1 MKTSLV
7 HAPIWLICLVLLT
20 TVTTVR
26 AEQMQTYTVADGLV
40 APVVPVI
47 FQDSR
52 GILWFGSN
60 RGGVT
65 RFDGNT
71 FVAYAGMREGTVT
84 DAQAERIVFRWSS
97 DGRTE
102 APAAAVAPG
111 ALLGAT
117 QHIVEDK
124 WGHIWFLS
132 RVPTEAVGRVTR
144 FDGQLFEPITT
155 GNALLADRRG
165 DIWVAGGE
173 GVQLVQYTT
182 AGVQQAP
189 QLRSFPV
196 ADKVRPDRP
205 SWQNPLAI
213 NVLFESAEGLL
224 WLGGSDG
231 ENAVVLSVHPDTGE
245 TRAFDSVSAPELQ
258 YGAAIHAIAQDASE
272 TLWFGGGNFLIRLQ
286 GDTFERIHP
295 RPRTRTGRGEGRGEA
310 PPPPRVQRGEGMPQ
324 TPRAPAPP
332 DRRVSLQSDTEG
344 RIWFSARGNLRQWD
358 GTTLRPLRTVTDG
371 EISMRPEYLRGFLA
385 LEDRA
390 GNLWFASQ
398 RGAHQYDAALAPTDY
413 YADDGLGSNRIL
425 TIFEAIDGTLW
436 FGHDNGV
443 TAYNP
448 RPAMMNYSTR
458 AGIGGES
465 VRLVY
470 EDSRGRLWFSIPGG
484 VALYDAAV
492 TSDAA
497 LAEAGLNAL
506 STHRLR
512 IETSRETRRRRTA
525 SAGGRRRA
533 ENINNFRRRTEIIKI
548 FEVDEHVWF
557 INRPAPGRDATRYTF
572 FRYAN
577 GKFDQ
582 VSLSVAVEIGPGGER
597 LNTRNIEVILSEGS
611 VGDGGPWLALGG
623 WLFKPDASGL
633 QWLSPEAG
641 FIRVL
646 FQQTRE
652 LRHAPSAITSL
663 HKDKL
668 GRLWCHFDNGQVK
681 RYPAS
686 LDSAVLRSG
695 ERNLQPE
702 ILPLHAAVLV
712 HTSSPETLG
721 KSFASDFEIKWF
733 FSTATGRLTRWM
745 WTEGE
750 KERWVAT
757 EHSARSLPVAVWQT
771 RNSSE
776 EMSPLEVTQEVTF
789 LFEKQLTN
797 YQVSGGD
804 EDETAAIRNSD
815 IDIAPARAQLTA
827 KSGDLWL
834 ATAQGAVK
842 YDGKNVMTYA
852 TPKDGFLVDD
862 VRDVQEDSWGN
873 IWFATWGGGV
883 VRYDGETFY
892 VITTK
897 DGLRHNNVSQVYES
911 KEKEMWFATEGG
923 ATRYTP
929 EHGGLPFCRL
939 ASIEADRTYSL
950 SRRPGVASHLKPS
963 GYGDV
968 DEIAGVTLPARADSI
983 TIDFRGISPLRE
995 ALGYQFK
1002 LVGLDTNAWTDISA
1016 ETAAQLT
1023 GASVSS
1029 VQTHQPVSYGGITQQ
1044 LQSTAGAL
1052 QVHYEGLKS
1061 GTYTF
1066 LIKALRDG
1074 TPYTQ
1079 RPAVLNVTISQPFW
1093 TKWRSY
1099 LPTLIFITAVITL
1112 LVRLYM
1118 TRRRTMQLQAEV
1130 RKQEEAEIARIRA
1143 ELDEAQTIQMALLPE
1158 EAPAIPGFDVAGMSV
1173 PAKQVGGDFFDYLTV
1188 ANGQTAIA
1196 VADAAGKGLRGAM
1209 SAVLTNGMLYEVTR
1223 FRSEADVILRELN
1236 IGLAPRLYGPSFI
1249 ALNLVVLDV
1258 ESGQIDYAN
1267 GGQPYP
1273 LLKRGA
1279 ETSEI
1284 ESSDLPLGSMRK
1296 ASYEAVSFTL
1306 EEGDAFIF
1314 HTDGIIEALDAEDEM
1329 YGTERLMDL
1338 VSEMPADYTAEEII
1352 NRIVEDVHEF
1362 VGETEQYDDL
1372 TLVVIKRAPAE

>member
-1 MKTSLV
+1 MKTFSI
-7 HAPIWLICLVLLT
+7 HAPIWVICLVLLT
-20 TVTTVR
+20 TGNATH

-71 FVAYAGMREGTVT
+71 FVAYVGMREGTAT
-84 DAQAERIVFRWSS
+84 DEQSERIFYFHWSS
-97 DGRTE
+97 DGRTPPPE
-102 APAAAVAPG
+102 AAVAPG
-111 ALLGAT
+111 ALLGYT

-144 FDGQLFEPITT
+144 FDGTLFEPITT

-165 DIWVAGGE
+165 DIWVAGGD
-173 GVQLVQYTT
+173 GVKLVQYTT

-189 QLRSFPV
+189 QLRSVPV

-213 NVLFESAEGLL
+213 NVIFESADGHL

-231 ENAVVLSVHPDTGE
+231 ENAVVLNVHPETGE
-245 TRAFDSVSAPELQ
+245 TQAFDSVSAPELEH
-258 YGAAIHAIAQDASE
+258 GTAIHAIAQDASE
-272 TLWFGGGNFLIRLQ
+272 TLWFGGENFLIRLQ
-286 GDTFERIHP
+286 GETFERIHP
-295 RPRTRTGRGEGRGEA
+295 RRTRPGRGEGRGET
-310 PPPPRVQRGEGMPQ
+310 PPPPRAQRGGETAPQ
-324 TPRAPAPP
+324 TPGAPLPP
-332 DRRVSLQSDTEG
+332 DRRVSLQSDTKG
-344 RIWFSARGNLRQWD
+344 RIWFSARGSLRQWD
-358 GTTLRPLRTVTDG
+358 GTTLRALRTATNRD
-371 EISMRPEYLRGFLA
+371 ISARPEYLRGFLA
-385 LEDRA
+385 MEDRT
-390 GNLWFASQ
+390 GNLWFAGQ
-398 RGAHQYDAALAPTDY
+398 RGAHQYDAELVQTDY
-413 YADDGLGSNRIL
+413 YADDGLGSDRIL
-425 TIFEAIDGTLW
+425 SIFEAIDGTLW

-448 RPAMMNYSTR
+448 RPAMRNYSTR

-465 VRLVY
+465 IRQVY

-484 VALYDAAV
+484 VALYDAAA
-492 TSDAA
+492 TADEA
-497 LAEAGLNAL
+497 LAEEGMTAL

-512 IETSRETRRRRTA
+512 IETSGEPRRRRLA
-525 SAGGRRRA
+525 NAVGRRRA
-533 ENINNFRRRTEIIKI
+533 ESFNNFRRRTEIIKI

-597 LNTRNIEVILSEGS
+597 LNTRNVEVLLSEGEK
-611 VGDGGPWLALGG
+611 PWLALGG
-623 WLFKPDASGL
+623 WLFKPDATGL

-652 LRHAPSAITSL
+652 MRHAPSAITSI

-668 GRLWCHFDNGQVK
+668 DRLWCHFDNGQVK
-681 RYPAS
+681 RY
-686 LDSAVLRSG
+686 SATG
-695 ERNLQPE
+695 GRNLQPE
-702 ILPLHAAVLV
+702 VLPLNAAALV

-733 FSTATGRLTRWM
+733 FSSATGKLTRWM
-745 WTEGE
+745 WTERDE
-750 KERWVAT
+750 ERWVET
-757 EHSARSLPVAVWQT
+757 EHAARSLPVAVWQT
-771 RNSSE
+771 RNASE
-776 EMSPLEVTQEVTF
+776 GMNPLEVSQEVTF
-789 LFEKQLTN
+789 LFEKQLTT
-797 YQVSGGD
+797 YRISD
-804 EDETAAIRNSD
+804 DETVPITNSD
-815 IDIAPARAQLTA
+815 IDVAPVRARLAS

-834 ATAQGAVK
+834 ATEHGAVK

-852 TPKDGFLVDD
+852 TAKDGFLVDD
-862 VRDVQEDSWGN
+862 VRDVKEDSWGN

-897 DGLRHNNVSQVYES
+897 DGLRHNNVSHVYES

-929 EHGGLPFCRL
+929 ERGGLPFCRL

-968 DEIAGVTLPARADSI
+968 DEISGVTLPARADAI
-983 TIDFRGISPLRE
+983 TIDFQGISPLRE

-1016 ETAAQLT
+1016 ETVAQLT
-1023 GASVSS
+1023 DTAASS
-1029 VQTHQPVSYGGITQQ
+1029 VQTHQQASYGGITQQ

-1052 QVHYEGLKS
+1052 QIHYEGLKS

-1158 EAPAIPGFDVAGMSV
+1158 EAPDIPGFDVAGMSV

-1188 ANGQTAIA
+1188 ANGQTVIA

-1223 FRSEADVILRELN
+1223 FRSEADVILHELN

-1249 ALNLVVLDV
+1249 ALNLVVLDP
-1258 ESGQIDYAN
+1258 ESGKIDYAN

-1273 LLKRGA
+1273 LLKRNA
-1279 ETSEI
+1279 ETTEI
-1284 ESSDLPLGSMRK
+1284 ESSDLPLGSMRR
-1296 ASYEAVSFTL
+1296 ARYDAVSFTL
-1306 EEGDAFIF
+1306 EQGDAFIF

-1329 YGTERLMDL
+1329 YGTERLMEL

>member
-1 MKTSLV
+1 MKTFLI

-20 TVTTVR
+20 TVPATH

-65 RFDGNT
+65 RFDGNA
-71 FVAYAGMREGTVT
+71 FVAYVGRREGTVT
-84 DAQAERIVFRWSS
+84 DEQAERIVFQWSS
-97 DGRTE
+97 DGRTQG
-102 APAAAVAPG
+102 PAVAVAPG
-111 ALLGAT
+111 ALLGYT

-132 RVPTEAVGRVTR
+132 RVPGEAVGRVTR
-144 FDGQLFEPITT
+144 FDGKVFEPITT

-165 DIWVAGGE
+165 DIWVAGGD
-173 GVQLVQYTT
+173 GVKLVQYTT
-182 AGVQQAP
+182 TGVQQAP
-189 QLRSFPV
+189 QPQSFPV
-196 ADKVRPDRP
+196 AAKVRPDRP

-213 NVLFESAEGLL
+213 NVLFESAAGYL

-231 ENAVVLSVHPDTGE
+231 ENAVVLRVHSETGE
-245 TRAFDSVSAPELQ
+245 TQAFDSVSAPTLQ

-272 TLWFGGGNFLIRLQ
+272 TLWFGGENFLIRLQ
-286 GDTFERIHP
+286 DETFERIHP
-295 RPRTRTGRGEGRGEA
+295 RMRTRPGRGEGRGEA
-310 PPPPRVQRGEGMPQ
+310 PPPPRAQRREGAPQ
-324 TPRAPAPP
+324 TPGAPASI
-332 DRRVSLQSDTEG
+332 DRRVSLQSDTKG

-371 EISMRPEYLRGFLA
+371 EGNVRPEYLRGFLA
-385 LEDRA
+385 MEDRA
-390 GNLWFASQ
+390 GNLWFAGQ
-398 RGAHQYDAALAPTDY
+398 RGAHQYDATLAPTDY
-413 YADDGLGSNRIL
+413 YADDGLGSDRIF

-458 AGIGGES
+458 AGTGGES
-465 VRLVY
+465 VRHVY

-484 VALYDAAV
+484 VALYDAAA
-492 TSDAA
+492 TAGEG
-497 LAEAGLNAL
+497 LAEEGMTAL

-512 IETSRETRRRRTA
+512 IETSGEPRRRRAA
-525 SAGGRRRA
+525 SAVGRRRA
-533 ENINNFRRRTEIIKI
+533 ENFNNFRRRTEIIKI

-572 FRYAN
+572 FRHAN

-582 VSLSVAVEIGPGGER
+582 VSLSIAVEIGPGGER
-597 LNTRNIEVILSEGS
+597 LNTRNVEVLLSEGEK
-611 VGDGGPWLALGG
+611 PWLALGG
-623 WLFKPDASGL
+623 SLFKPDATGL
-633 QWLSPEAG
+633 QWLSPKAG

-652 LRHAPSAITSL
+652 MRHAPSAITSL

-668 GRLWCHFDNGQVK
+668 GRLWCHFDNGKVK

-686 LDSAVLRSG
+686 LDSAVLPSG
-695 ERNLQPE
+695 GRNLQPE
-702 ILPLHAAVLV
+702 TLPLNAAVLV

-721 KSFASDFEIKWF
+721 SSFAYDFEIKWF
-733 FSTATGRLTRWM
+733 FSSATGKLTRWM
-745 WTEGE
+745 WTERDG
-750 KERWVAT
+750 ERWVET
-757 EHSARSLPVAVWQT
+757 EHSARSLPVAAWQT
-771 RNSSE
+771 RNASE
-776 EMSPLEVTQEVTF
+776 GMNPLEVSQEVAF
-789 LFEKQLTN
+789 LFEKQLTT
-797 YQVSGGD
+797 YRVSD
-804 EDETAAIRNSD
+804 DETTAISNSD
-815 IDIAPARAQLTA
+815 IDIVPARVQLAT
-827 KSGDLWL
+827 KSGELWL
-834 ATAQGAVK
+834 ATERGAVK

-852 TPKDGFLVDD
+852 TAKDGFLVDD
-862 VRDVQEDSWGN
+862 VRDVKEDSWGN

-883 VRYDGETFY
+883 VRYDGERFY

-929 EHGGLPFCRL
+929 AHGGLPFCRL

-950 SRRPGVASHLKPS
+950 SGRAGVASHLKPS

-968 DEIAGVTLPARADSI
+968 DEIAGVTLPARADAI
-983 TIDFRGISPLRE
+983 TIDFQGISPLRE

-1016 ETAAQLT
+1016 ETVAQLT
-1023 GASVSS
+1023 EPAGAS

-1044 LQSTAGAL
+1044 LQSAAGAL

-1079 RPAVLNVTISQPFW
+1079 RPAVLNVTIAQPFW

-1112 LVRLYM
+1112 LVRLYI

-1223 FRSEADVILRELN
+1223 FRSEADVILHELN

-1249 ALNLVVLDV
+1249 ALNLIVLDA

-1284 ESSDLPLGSMRK
+1284 ESSDLPLGSMRR
-1296 ASYEAVSFTL
+1296 ARYDAVSFTL

-1329 YGTERLMDL
+1329 YGTERLMEL
-1338 VSEMPADYTAEEII
+1338 VSDMPADYTAEEII

-1372 TLVVIKRAPAE
+1372 TLVVLKRAKGE